1 MDMKARIIT
10 LMCAAALLSSCHIYQ
25 KYERPDDLVTEGL
38 YRDLSDDTSVDELN
52 FGDVPWR
59 EVFTDPQL
67 QALIEEALAN
77 NANLRSA
84 ALTVE
89 QAQAQLTAARL
100 AYLPLFQ
107 FAPSGTLTT
116 VEGGSWS
123 KTYQVGVSGQ
133 WTIDLFASL
142 LNSNRNAKVTYQQS
156 KYYQQAVQTQIIA
169 SVATVY
175 YTLLMLDRNLEISI
189 DMSKLLERT
198 VDTMQEMTNLSY
210 ANAASVEQARAGYA
224 QVVAS
229 LSDIKQNIR
238 EMENTMCLML
248 NKPAQ
253 AIARGKLAD
262 QHLPTQF
269 AAGVPLQLLSNRPD
283 VQAAEMALAGSY
295 YDTNRARAAFYP
307 QVTISGQAGWT
318 NNLGVITN
326 PGKFLASFVGS
337 LTQPLFYRGQLVA
350 ALKAAKANEEKS
362 KLQFQTALLN
372 AGNEVSNA
380 LYEYEMC
387 QEKAAA
393 RDMQVTSA
401 KNASDYTQELFQLG
415 TSTYLEVLSA
425 QNSYLSAQISQV
437 SDTFAEMQAV
447 VALYQALGGGRE
459 IEN

>member
-1 MDMKARIIT
+1 MKARIIT

-25 KYERPDDLVTEGL
+25 KYERPDDLVTSGL
-38 YRDLSDDTSVDELN
+38 YRDLSEDTSVDELN
-52 FGDVPWR
+52 FGDVPWQQ
-59 EVFTDPQL
+59 VFTDPQL
-67 QALIEEALAN
+67 QSLIVEALEN
-77 NANLRSA
+77 NADMRSA

-89 QAQAQLTAARL
+89 QASAQLMSARL

-107 FAPSGTLTT
+107 FAPSGTLTK
-116 VEGGSWS
+116 VEGADWTKAWS
-123 KTYQVGVSGQ
+123 APVSGQ
-133 WTIDLFASL
+133 WQIDLFASL

-156 KYYQQAVQTQIIA
+156 KYYQQAVQTRII
-169 SVATVY
+169 SNVATLY
-175 YTLLMLDRNLEISI
+175 YTLLMLDRNYEISL

-198 VDTMQEMTNLSY
+198 VETMQEMTNLSY

-229 LSDIKQNIR
+229 LSDLKQNIR
-238 EMENTMCLML
+238 EMENTLCLLL

-253 AIARGKLAD
+253 SIPRGKLED

-283 VQAAEMALAGSY
+283 VQAAEMGLAANY
-295 YDTNRARAAFYP
+295 YNTNQARAAFYP
-307 QVTISGQAGWT
+307 QITISGQAGWT

-326 PGKFLASFVGS
+326 PGKFLATFVGS
-337 LTQPLFYRGQLVA
+337 LTQPLFYRGKLVA
-350 ALKAAKANEEKS
+350 ALRAAKANEEKS

-393 RDMQVTSA
+393 REMQVTSA
-401 KNASDYTQELFQLG
+401 RNASEYTSELFQLG
-415 TSTYLEVLSA
+415 TASYLEVLSA
-425 QNSYLSAQISQV
+425 QNSYLSAQLAQV
-437 SDTFAEMQAV
+437 SDTFTEMQAV
-447 VALYQALGGGRE
+447 ISLYQALGGGRQ
-459 IEN
+459 